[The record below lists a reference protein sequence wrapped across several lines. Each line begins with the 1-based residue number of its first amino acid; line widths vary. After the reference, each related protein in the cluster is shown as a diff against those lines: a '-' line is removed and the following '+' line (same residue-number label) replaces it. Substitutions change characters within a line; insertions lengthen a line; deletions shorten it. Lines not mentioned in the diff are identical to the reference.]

1 MIPMKERSDLIW
13 SDRTQDMS
21 GLSKN
26 EVASDTARHA
36 EHNNTQLYSKSVRPA
51 LSR

>member
-1 MIPMKERSDLIW
+1 MMMILMKERSDLMW

-36 EHNNTQLYSKSVRPA
+36 EHNSTLHTAIPQIR
-51 LSR
+51 